1 MASRDT
7 VEDVSFLLYL
17 VPLVAGI
24 VYGAYEWAIMPHSYA
39 MPGLAYLIVA
49 KSPYLFLLSVIAVGA
64 ALLFE
69 VRGTSLLERNQIIQ
83 SNSMRMQILAVSV
96 LILSYFAAVSV
107 ANYNLGDGASVF
119 IAGRYPLIFAFGL
132 IIWSFFLNPRQ
143 LIGNAKMSSVFELV
157 GLLLMGAS
165 PIVVYA
171 GTKLHLGIG
180 LSALGAIIAG
190 IVGLYLFLNNSKLF
204 PAKQPVKVPQQTPQ
218 TPKTTTQVTT
228 SS

>member
-7 VEDVSFLLYL
+7 VEDVSFFLYL

-24 VYGAYEWAIMPHSYA
+24 VYGAYEWAIMPHSFA

-49 KSPYLFLLSVIAVGA
+49 KSPYLFLLSVIAVGT

-69 VRGTSLLERNQIIQ
+69 VRGTPLLERNQVIQ
-83 SNSMRMQILAVSV
+83 SNSMRMQILAISI
-96 LILSYFAAVSV
+96 LILSYLAAVSV
-107 ANYNLGDGASVF
+107 ANYSFGDGASVF

-143 LIGNAKMSSVFELV
+143 LIGNAKLSSVFELV
-157 GLLLMGAS
+157 GLLLIGSS
-165 PIVVYA
+165 PVIVYV

-180 LSALGAIIAG
+180 LAAIGAIIVG
-190 IVGLYLFLNNSKLF
+190 VIGLYLFFNNSKLF
-204 PAKQPVKVPQQTPQ
+204 SAKQPVKVSQQTPQ
-218 TPKTTTQVTT
+218 APKTTTQATT